1 MHNTTKK
8 TLTATMN
15 KQWEYNTIV
24 YEFRSFEELGDKIHI
39 ATDKETITVDDD
51 MLDMFLS
58 GLIEVGAKKNG
69 MNGHESAVVVAV
81 QPIILQTMSNE
92 VQSGIIAGMQSVFD
106 ELSKAQTPEKIK
118 SLSLKAAN
126 MVKITQAVTG
136 MARLELDIR
145 KTELVKNSNRK

>member
-8 TLTATMN
+8 ALTATMN

-69 MNGHESAVVVAV
+69 HNGEVAV
-81 QPIILQTMSNE
+81 FVAQPIILQTMSNE

-136 MARLELDIR
+136 MARLELEIR
-145 KTELVKNSNRK
+145 KTERAKNSNRK